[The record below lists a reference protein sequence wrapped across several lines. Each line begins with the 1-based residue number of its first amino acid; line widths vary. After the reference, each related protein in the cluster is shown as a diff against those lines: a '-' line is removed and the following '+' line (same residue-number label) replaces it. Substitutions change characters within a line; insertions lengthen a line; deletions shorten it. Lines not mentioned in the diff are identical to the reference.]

1 MTQHTI
7 PDYTPRPGMLEGR
20 VILVTGAGDGIG
32 KAVALACARHGA
44 ELILLG
50 KTIPKLEATYDAIKQ
65 RGGHDPAIYPMNLAG
80 AAREDYDALAAR
92 LDETFGRL
100 DGLVHNAAILGALAP
115 IALSDPATWH
125 QVMQVNLH
133 APYLLTRACLPLLNK
148 ANDASI
154 IFVSDRVGR
163 AGRAYWGA
171 YGVAKAGLENLM
183 QIVADETSDT
193 GRVRAN
199 SLDTGFVRTQFF
211 TRAYPGRDP
220 NELPLP
226 EDVTKAF
233 LYLLGP
239 DSHGITGQQYRLTA

>member
-1 MTQHTI
+1 MSLHTL
-7 PDYTPRPGMLEGR
+7 PDYTPRADLLADR

-32 KAVALACARHGA
+32 RAVALACARHGA

-50 KTIPKLEATYDAIKQ
+50 KTVAKLEATYDTIVRCGA
-65 RGGHDPAIYPMNLAG
+65 RTPAIYPMNLAG
-80 AAREDYDALAAR
+80 ATADDYTALAAR
-92 LDETFGRL
+92 LEETFGRL

-115 IALSDPATWH
+115 IGLSDVKTWYD
-125 QVMQVNLH
+125 VMQVNLH
-133 APYLLTRACLPLLNK
+133 APYLLTRACLPLLNQ
-148 ANDASI
+148 ASDASI
-154 IFVSDRVGR
+154 VFVSDGVGR
-163 AGRAYWGA
+163 QGRAYWGA

-199 SLDTGFVRTQFF
+199 SLDTGQVRTSLF

-220 NELPLP
+220 NELPGP
-226 EDVTKAF
+226 EDVTNAF

-239 DSHGITGQQYRLTA
+239 DSRGITGRQYPLTS